1 MNPKKI
7 YNDVMSGKS
16 DNNIRFDDLC
26 NLISNLEFILKGQK
40 GSHMVYYHNGI
51 NERMT
56 IQKDGAKAKG
66 YQVKQL
72 REIIKRNNL
81 EVK

>member
-1 MNPKKI
+1 MAKDTYDI
-7 YNDVMSGKS
+7 VMSGKS
-16 DNNIRFDDLC
+16 DSNIRFADLH
-26 NLISNLEFILKGQK
+26 NLILDLVFKFKGQK
-40 GSHMVYYHNGI
+40 CSHMSFYHSGI

-72 REIIKRNNL
+72 RHIIEKHSL
-81 EVK
+81 